1 MMGAPIF
8 LPGLFTFHLKEG
20 VNNFERWFW
29 LVTVNSLFS
38 NKTKIALPVDTPVMG
53 GLPTMITMTM
63 LHNELNITHS

>member
-29 LVTVNSLFS
+29 LVTIYSLFFQQNEDCTAS
-38 NKTKIALPVDTPVMG
+38 WHTGDG
-53 GLPTMITMTM
+53 WITNDDYDDNAAQRT
-63 LHNELNITHS
+63 